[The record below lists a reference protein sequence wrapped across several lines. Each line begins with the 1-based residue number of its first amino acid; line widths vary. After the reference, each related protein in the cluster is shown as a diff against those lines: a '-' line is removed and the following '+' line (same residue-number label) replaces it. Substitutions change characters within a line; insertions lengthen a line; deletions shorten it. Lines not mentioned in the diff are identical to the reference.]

1 MNMIVD
7 TDFKRYVYIIASFLM
22 IFAIGFSITTGL
34 ISASLDVIKN
44 SLIAK
49 IGYCVIYHTTT
60 LEREARHYFLL
71 PQGAYS
77 VDIHLKPLS
86 AYLAAAAS
94 LNALFNSLF
103 QPLFL
108 CIFTPQALLNLLL
121 FPFFLYGAIK
131 YFKRVP
137 VMILVFF
144 IVYIYVGLYGSVIEA
159 LIRHRMSCEL
169 IYLLIGIAGF
179 TGLITENLS

>member
-7 TDFKRYVYIIASFLM
+7 TAFKRHIYIIASFLI
-22 IFAIGFSITTGL
+22 IFAIGFSIRTGL
-34 ISASLDVIKN
+34 ISTSFDAIKN
-44 SLIAK
+44 KLIAR

-71 PQGAYS
+71 PQGAYGI
-77 VDIHLKPLS
+77 DIYLKPLS

-108 CIFTPQALLNLLL
+108 CIFTPQILFNLLL
-121 FPFFLYGAIK
+121 FPFFLYGAIR
-131 YFKRVP
+131 YFKRLP
-137 VMILVFF
+137 IMILVFF
-144 IVYIYVGLYGSVIEA
+144 IVYIYTGLYGSVIEA

-169 IYLLIGIAGF
+169 IYLLIGVAGF